1 MKEGRYFDLILLDLS
16 MPKVDGFE
24 VLATVKD
31 SPELSRIPIIV
42 MSANDDNEIIARCLN
57 LGAID
62 YLIKPIRMQECRNLS
77 LKLKQREI
85 KRSKP
90 QNSMQLEGLAKYK
103 LIEDLGQGMA
113 G

>member
-1 MKEGRYFDLILLDLS
+1 MQEGSYFDLILLDLS

-62 YLIKPIRMQECRNLS
+62 YLIKPIRM
-77 LKLKQREI
+77 
-85 KRSKP
+85 
-90 QNSMQLEGLAKYK
+90 
-103 LIEDLGQGMA
+103 
-113 G
+113 